1 MNNLHR
7 YKYEGPVMEFDT
19 CINYRWSGETTALS
33 EGKARSNLIFQYKRQ
48 NGKTINSKI
57 ILPGKIV
64 AMD

>member
-1 MNNLHR
+1 MNKLHR
-7 YKYEGPVMEFDT
+7 FRYDGPVMEFDT
-19 CINYRWSGETTALS
+19 CINYHWTGETLALS
-33 EGKARSNLIFQYKRQ
+33 EEKARSNLIFQYKRQ